1 MKMNTIRGR
10 ILLGYLLLTAAI
22 LTIMGLSYWL
32 LQQHK
37 KISDAQHQVNTVYTH
52 YLELAQECQNVLHV
66 DVKTPSFYQADES
79 EHLKSIS
86 ASFERLSTSMMALE
100 ESPIPEFRYFHEK
113 FIKLDTLIADY
124 HQLYQNLVQL
134 HHEIGFIDWGLEGLM
149 RKSIHELENTHQ
161 YLSLSEVLQL
171 RRLEKDYFL
180 RNDLSYAQSL
190 RTMVDAL
197 LQRIPENHR
206 DAELLQAY
214 TGLFHQITEL
224 EHQIG
229 DENHGLVAALSKT
242 QHEVGTQLTQAQDEM
257 EATASILIR
266 NLFIN
271 LGLAVLACVL
281 ITVFSILFLP
291 PLIVRPLKQLSTSMH
306 DIIENDF
313 KEEIGPTSNKGI
325 EEIDEL
331 SSAYKTLLIQIR
343 NQFEHVNH
351 QNEELRQLNEK
362 LTDSEAKARE
372 LARMKDK
379 FFSILSH
386 DLRGPMSTALMFLSA
401 LKEDPESMSKQRM
414 ERFFT
419 KLSENFT
426 NLNNLMVNLLN
437 WARSQMQVIHVSED
451 RVNLAEVTER
461 NIALFS
467 EQIEEKDLSCEL
479 QSEQA
484 AYGLADINMIDF
496 VIRNLLSNAIKFTP
510 EKGKIKIQLEQDK
523 QKTVVKISDSGVGM
537 SDDQIHRLFVS
548 EEYLSTK
555 GTANEIGTGLGLSL
569 CREFIEQ
576 NKGELLVSSIKDQG
590 TTFCIHLPSAA

>member
-1 MKMNTIRGR
+1 
-10 ILLGYLLLTAAI
+10 
-22 LTIMGLSYWL
+22 MGLSYWL
-32 LQQHK
+32 LQQHR

-52 YLELAQECQNVLHV
+52 YLELAQACQNVLHV
-66 DVKTPSFYQADES
+66 DVMTPSFHQTDES
-79 EHLKSIS
+79 AHLKSIS
-86 ASFERLSTSMMALE
+86 ASFDRLSNSMMALE

-124 HQLYQNLVQL
+124 HHSYQDLVQL
-134 HHEIGFIDWGLEGLM
+134 YHERGFVGWGLEGLM
-149 RKSIHELENTHQ
+149 RKSIHELEKAHQ
-161 YLSLSEVLQL
+161 YLSLSEILQL
-171 RRLEKDYFL
+171 RRLEKDFFL
-180 RNDLSYAQSL
+180 RNDDAYVQALQTLVDSLLLS
-190 RTMVDAL
+190 
-197 LQRIPENHR
+197 IPESHR
-206 DAELLQAY
+206 EAELLRDYAD
-214 TGLFHQITEL
+214 LFYQITAL
-224 EHQIG
+224 QKQIG
-229 DENHGLVAALSKT
+229 NENQGLIAALTKT
-242 QHEVGTQLTQAQDEM
+242 QHEIGTQLTQAQEEM

-291 PLIVRPLKQLSTSMH
+291 PLIVRPLKRLSTSMH

-313 KEEIGPTSNKGI
+313 KEEIGPASNKGI
-325 EEIDEL
+325 KEIDEL
-331 SSAYKTLLIQIR
+331 SSAYKTLLLQIR

-351 QNEELRQLNEK
+351 QNDELRHLNEK
-362 LTDSEAKARE
+362 LTISEAKARE

-414 ERFFT
+414 EKFFA

-451 RVNLAEVTER
+451 RVNLSEVAER

-467 EQIEEKDLSCEL
+467 EQIEEKDLSCEVSK
-479 QSEQA
+479 QPA
-484 AYGLADINMIDF
+484 FGLADQNMIDF

-510 EKGKIKIQLEQDK
+510 EKGKIKIQLEQGQ
-523 QKTVVKISDSGVGM
+523 QKTVVKITDSGVGM

-548 EEYLSTK
+548 EEHLSTK

-576 NKGELLVSSIKDQG
+576 NKGELLVSSVKDHG

>member
-1 MKMNTIRGR
+1 M
-10 ILLGYLLLTAAI
+10 A
-22 LTIMGLSYWL
+22 LSYWL
-32 LQQHK
+32 LQQHR

-52 YLELAQECQNVLHV
+52 YLELAQECQNVFYV
-66 DVKTPSFYQADES
+66 DIRTPSFHRVDES

-86 ASFERLSTSMMALE
+86 QSFDKLSSSMMALE

-113 FIKLDTLIADY
+113 FVKLDTLIADY
-124 HQLYQNLVQL
+124 HQLYQDLVQL
-134 HHEIGFIDWGLEGLM
+134 YHERGFVDWGLEGLM
-149 RKSIHELENTHQ
+149 REKVHQLEDTHQ
-161 YLSLSEVLQL
+161 YLSLWEVLQL

-180 RNDLSYAQSL
+180 RHDDAYIDAL
-190 RTMVDAL
+190 RTLVNSL
-197 LQRIPENHR
+197 LIRIPENHR
-206 DAELLQAY
+206 EATLLREYAD
-214 TGLFHQITEL
+214 LFYQITEL
-224 EHQIG
+224 EQQIG
-229 DENHGLVAALSKT
+229 NENKGLVAALFKT
-242 QHEVGTQLTQAQDEM
+242 QHEVGTQLTQAQEEM

-271 LGLAVLACVL
+271 LGLAVLACIL

-291 PLIVRPLKQLSTSMH
+291 PLIVRPLKRLSTSMH

-313 KEEIGPTSNKGI
+313 KEEIGPKTNKGI
-325 EEIDEL
+325 KEIDEL
-331 SSAYKTLLIQIR
+331 SSAYKTLLTQIR
-343 NQFEHVNH
+343 NQFEHVNR
-351 QNEELRQLNEK
+351 QNEELRHLNEK

-414 ERFFT
+414 EKFFAR
-419 KLSENFT
+419 LSENFT

-437 WARSQMQVIHVSED
+437 WARSQMQAIHVSEE
-451 RVNLAEVTER
+451 RVNLAEVAQR

-467 EQIEEKDLSCEL
+467 EQIEEKDLSCEV
-479 QSEQA
+479 QSERPTF
-484 AYGLADINMIDF
+484 GLADQNMIDF

-510 EKGKIKIQLEQDK
+510 EKGKIKIHLEQGE

-537 SDDQIHRLFVS
+537 SDDQLHKLFIS
-548 EEYLSTK
+548 EEHLSTR

-590 TTFCIHLPSAA
+590 TTFCIRLPAAA